1 MKLFTAVWDRSLRLP
16 LLVFQA
22 KFLFPKDNRLF
33 LKKELK
39 SLFPFR
45 STLYCP
51 LDDQKPRKKQ
61 AFWLKSINNAYY
73 YKSHDKVITNYVSF
87 GHYKYTTAFYYKLRQ
102 SSYKL
107 RQVLQITTK
116 LLQFATPLQ
125 IMSIINSRAPRAR
138 EHSPIPHLRK
148 CGNLPIR
155 EILVITW
162 PCLRPPARSPSSP
175 QTYQM

>member
-1 MKLFTAVWDRSLRLP
+1 M
-16 LLVFQA
+16 
-22 KFLFPKDNRLF
+22 
-33 LKKELK
+33 
-39 SLFPFR
+39 FPFR
-45 STLYCP
+45 LTLYCP

-73 YKSHDKVITNYVSF
+73 YKSHDKVITNYVIF
-87 GHYKYTTAFYYKLRQ
+87 GHYKLRQLFYYKLRQ

-116 LLQFATPLQ
+116 LLQFETPLQ
-125 IMSIINSRAPRAR
+125 IVSIINSGAPRAR

-155 EILVITW
+155 EILVITS
-162 PCLRPPARSPSSP
+162 PYPRSVRQPAVRPHHRHTKCKIFQSTAMATQIQLEVILAGNRIATCVLWSRNN
-175 QTYQM
+175 

>member
-51 LDDQKPRKKQ
+51 LDDQKPRKKK
-61 AFWLKSINNAYY
+61 AFWLKSINSAYY

-87 GHYKYTTAFYYKLRQ
+87 GHYKLRQLFITNYDKVLTNWDRYYKSRQNYYNLRHH
-102 SSYKL
+102 YKL
-107 RQVLQITTK
+107 CQ
-116 LLQFATPLQ
+116 LLIAELHERA
-125 IMSIINSRAPRAR
+125 SIAPS
-138 EHSPIPHLRK
+138 H
-148 CGNLPIR
+148 
-155 EILVITW
+155 T
-162 PCLRPPARSPSSP
+162 
-175 QTYQM
+175 